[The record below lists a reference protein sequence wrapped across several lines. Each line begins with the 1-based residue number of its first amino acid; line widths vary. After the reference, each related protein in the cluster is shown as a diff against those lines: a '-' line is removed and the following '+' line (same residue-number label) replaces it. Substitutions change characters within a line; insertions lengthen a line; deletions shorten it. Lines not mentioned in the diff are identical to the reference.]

1 MIKPTTNKSSEIIS
15 FFTTLLAN
23 PKAAIMIVFTSV
35 PAILGAG
42 YLGVTKY
49 NQVITII
56 ETNDAKEK
64 SIADLKAHVAVLQ
77 KDNEIL
83 TKAVD
88 AQHKI
93 IVEKVTDQV
102 GIVKSRLESVNDTL
116 VKVQDKTSE
125 ALMNSRDGKVMSEST
140 QKEVR
145 SQLSLIRAEVNAALE
160 AVKAEMQIMKR
171 ATSNPLG
178 G

>member
-1 MIKPTTNKSSEIIS
+1 MNKIAPNKSSEIIT

-23 PKAAIMIVFTSV
+23 PKAAVMIVFTSV

-64 SIADLKAHVAVLQ
+64 SISDLKAQVASLQ
-77 KDNEIL
+77 KDN
-83 TKAVD
+83 D
-88 AQHKI
+88 ALSKTVETQHKV
-93 IVEKVTDQV
+93 IVDKVADQV
-102 GIVKSRLESVNDTL
+102 GVVKSRLESVNDTL

-125 ALMNSRDGKVMSEST
+125 ALMNSRDGKVISEAT

-145 SQLSLIRAEVNAALE
+145 SQLSLIRAEVNAALD
-160 AVKAEMQIMKR
+160 AVKAEMQAMKK